1 MGVHLKDNTTF
12 TKCGSQ
18 LSRDLST
25 SNPNSL
31 CWIAL
36 WEWCHF
42 NRHKKTLP
50 YKKNKNADQFAH
62 PCRLISVFTGCL
74 DSIIAILAIP
84 VPIPR
89 LLLASSAERA
99 NFSLTWLQI
108 FDGRFSC
115 DVAPLFLI
123 FHKAGHSRCHV
134 DPEADDV
141 LNPFLPH
148 GLCHP
153 YKLDESTSNFRVVT
167 LSFYYQTAHSALF
180 AYVPFIGC

>member
-31 CWIAL
+31 CWSAL
-36 WEWCHF
+36 WEWGHL

-50 YKKNKNADQFAH
+50 YKKNKNTDQSAH
-62 PCRLISVFTGCL
+62 PCRLISVFVTGCL
-74 DSIIAILAIP
+74 ASIIAILAIP

-89 LLLASSAERA
+89 VFLASSAEQTY
-99 NFSLTWLQI
+99 FSLTWLQI

-115 DVAPLFLI
+115 DMAPLFFI
-123 FHKAGHSRCHV
+123 FHKGGHSRCHV

-141 LNPFLPH
+141 LNPILPR

-153 YKLDESTSNFRVVT
+153 YKLDGSTSNFRGAW
-167 LSFYYQTAHSALF
+167 LLLFHFISNRNSCKQT
-180 AYVPFIGC
+180 V